1 MFKELEIIN
10 FYYTIKDPEKH
21 KKRYNLYIK
30 IRNIFNTLIELV
42 KIFNSSYY
50 YFSLYT
56 LNS

>member
-1 MFKELEIIN
+1 MFKKLEIIN
-10 FYYTIKDPEKH
+10 FYYTIKDPEKQW
-21 KKRYNLYIK
+21 KRYNLYIK

-42 KIFNSSYY
+42 KIFDSLYY